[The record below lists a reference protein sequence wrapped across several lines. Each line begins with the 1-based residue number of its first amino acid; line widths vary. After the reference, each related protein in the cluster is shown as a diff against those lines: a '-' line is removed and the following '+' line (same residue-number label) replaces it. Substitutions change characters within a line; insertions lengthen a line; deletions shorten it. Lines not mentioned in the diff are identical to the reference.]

1 MIQSAIVEQILGAIF
16 GFQYLVDIV
25 LGIFLL
31 VAFAI
36 GFKRGL
42 WRSLW
47 RLIFVVLTLVLVNLF
62 AMPALG
68 EFINEGFWSLT
79 GMSVTI
85 DLGGTPYVFNSLESI
100 VVGFSEYA
108 EAAGTLSASSLFA
121 DPAFLTEFSLGIA
134 KAIGWI
140 AVIFVTMLL
149 SWPVSGLLWLIIWRP
164 LLKSV
169 SKTKVK
175 FLGGV
180 FGLAQGYVYA
190 LLMAITFSPLTNGL
204 AAIQNPTEAP
214 YAFGT
219 VIPLI
224 ASGFRP
230 ENSLLFSIA
239 DPSNPFGFF
248 SNVSTF
254 EFDGTEYNLVETF
267 VDFIEATDTPA
278 S

>member
-68 EFINEGFWSLT
+68 DFINEGFWSLT

-85 DLGGTPYVFNSLESI
+85 DLGGTPYVFNSLESL

-108 EAAGTLSASSLFA
+108 EAAGTLSSSSLFA
-121 DPAFLTEFSLGIA
+121 DPAFLTELSLGLA
-134 KAIGWI
+134 KAIGWLV
-140 AVIFVTMLL
+140 VILVTMVL

-180 FGLAQGYVYA
+180 FGLAQGYIYA
-190 LLMAITFSPLTNGL
+190 LLMAITFSPLTNGF

-219 VIPLI
+219 VIPLV

-230 ENSLLFSIA
+230 ENSLLFSITN
-239 DPSNPFGFF
+239 PSNPFGFF

-254 EFDGTEYNLVETF
+254 EFNGTEYNLVETL